1 MFHQL
6 PQRSL
11 KDYGNE
17 EEIIGKGSYGTVSL
31 YETESPIDK
40 RTKFAIKQFYNF
52 ESAPSSIIR
61 EISGMLSIPP
71 GPYVMPLIDV
81 VTNGSSVHLVM
92 PSGVGSLRDIRSH
105 RGTPAHY
112 KQYLYQMTNSL
123 AQIHQYDV
131 WHRDIKPDNY
141 IIFEDSLGSAPL
153 DIVISDF
160 GICRTQTCFD
170 PSYRYT
176 NEVYTLWYR
185 APEILLGETKR
196 DLPADV
202 WALAC
207 TFYEMLHGKALFPG
221 DSEIDQLFKIFRK
234 LGTPNSDYY
243 KSLPEYQPLFPQWK
257 GQNPSEWLLDAK
269 SPHYD
274 PLLLDLLT
282 QMLEYDPKKR
292 ITAFE
297 MLSHPYFADID
308 QSSSPP
314 VENWFCDQSMEVTAL
329 VPDPKSAK
337 GNRDAAITFFI
348 KLLKT
353 ERSEVLFLTIYLFDK
368 YCETKPPT
376 QKAFLISIFLASQ
389 FLDRDAVELDPD
401 VSTKD
406 VLDFLKVI
414 GWYMNV
420 ATPFDFFQNLIRIMK
435 EEPRF
440 QAVDFD
446 QLSDEGRKILSYL
459 AFDRE
464 LYFKKPQE
472 LGDAIFEYLMNQRSS
487 SESIGDLKKHSSD
500 LSPLAQ
506 EIDTYLT
513 EKKSYYRNLIGGS
526 PIKKS
531 VRKSAQ
537 EQAAEDACI
546 VM

>member
-17 EEIIGKGSYGTVSL
+17 EEIIGKGTYGTVSL
-31 YETESPIDK
+31 YETESPIDQ
-40 RTKFAIKQFYNF
+40 RTKFAIKQFYDF
-52 ESAPSSIIR
+52 DSAPSSIIR

-92 PSGVGSLRDIRSH
+92 PLGWGSLRDIRFLPAH
-105 RGTPAHY
+105 FGTLAHY

-141 IIFEDSLGSAPL
+141 IIFPSMENSPGSAPF
-153 DIVISDF
+153 DVVISDF

-170 PSYRYT
+170 PSYQYT

-207 TFYEMLHGKALFPG
+207 TFYEMLHGKPLFPG
-221 DSEIDQLFKIFRK
+221 DTEIDQLFRIFRK
-234 LGTPNSDYY
+234 LGTPDLDYF
-243 KSLPEYQPLFPQWK
+243 KSLPEYEDSFPQWK
-257 GQNPSEWLLDAK
+257 RHNPSEWLLDAK
-269 SPHYD
+269 NPHYD

-308 QSSSPP
+308 QKTSPP

-329 VPDPKSAK
+329 VPDPKMLKES
-337 GNRDAAITFFI
+337 RDEVIAYFI
-348 KLLKT
+348 QQHRS
-353 ERSEVLFLTIYLFDK
+353 ERSEVLFLAIYLFDK
-368 YCETKPPT
+368 YCETKPPNK
-376 QKAFLISIFLASQ
+376 KALFISNFLASQ
-389 FLDRDAVELDPD
+389 FLDRHGRELDLRA
-401 VSTKD
+401 STKY
-406 VLDFLKVI
+406 VLDFLKAI

-420 ATPFDFFQNLIRIMK
+420 STPFDFFQNLIRIMK

-446 QLSDEGRKILSYL
+446 QLSEEGRKILSYI
-459 AFDRE
+459 AFDRD
-464 LYFKKPQE
+464 LYFKNPQE
-472 LGDAIFEYLMNQRSS
+472 LGDAVFEYLMNQHSGS
-487 SESIGDLKKHSSD
+487 DLKKHSSE

-513 EKKSYYRNLIGGS
+513 EKKSYYQKLIS
-526 PIKKS
+526 
-531 VRKSAQ
+531 
-537 EQAAEDACI
+537 DA
-546 VM
+546 